1 MQQTSK
7 YQFNLIEPED
17 KFLPTPLNQNM
28 EKVEEAFQEIQTD
41 LGTIG
46 HNLRVETGSYVG
58 TGTCGSAN
66 PSRLTFSLTPVLVM
80 IALTSSTVASPP
92 MILMRSVPCSI
103 FLAGANA
110 SYGVFVTWED
120 HAVQWYTGANSDYY
134 QGNSSGGTYS
144 YIALGY

>member
-58 TGTCGSAN
+58 TGKYGSAN
-66 PSRLTFSLTPVLVM
+66 PIQLSFNLYPVVVM
-80 IALTSSTVASPP
+80 IVNTSTNIASPP
-92 MILMRSVPCSI
+92 FTLMRPTPCSV
-103 FLAGANA
+103 FAAGSNA
-110 SYGVFVTWED
+110 SAAVYVTWED
-120 HAVQWYTGANSDYY
+120 FTVHWYSGASTSAQANNSGDI
-134 QGNSSGGTYS
+134 YS